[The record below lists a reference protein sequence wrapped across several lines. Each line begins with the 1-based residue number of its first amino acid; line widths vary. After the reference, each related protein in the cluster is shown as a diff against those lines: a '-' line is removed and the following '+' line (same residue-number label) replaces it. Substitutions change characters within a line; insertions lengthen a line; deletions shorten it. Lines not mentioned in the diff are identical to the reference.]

1 MTSEF
6 SSIEVTDF
14 VRVAAPDS
22 DPTSLVRNQEFSE
35 AIDPLQEAVH
45 AAATVLN
52 QDGTITVTVNGQQFT
67 LALNVVT
74 SANVA
79 AGQGLLGVGQNGVYV
94 VLGAGANQAAAGNH
108 THPDATEQTDGF
120 MAAADKQKLD
130 GIEDGA
136 SAIELAGSGT
146 ADTAAHSD
154 HTHPDAT
161 EETDGFMAA
170 ADKAKLDALP
180 TADQITANVVSA
192 VATALR
198 DTATVTHLFAGGMIS
213 FAVNLATTLASGEG
227 QIVIAQAGGLAVS
240 LGPGA
245 NQAAAGNHTH
255 PDATESQPG
264 FLSAA
269 DKEKLDTLTSTYWRD
284 PVPDAG
290 ELPLNTDPVGAIRLV
305 TTEDTIYQC
314 ISQTGLL
321 SNQWRPFATIAA
333 IATVAAAVGG
343 TDNSSLMSP
352 LRTMQLITALA
363 LAPLAS
369 PALTGTPTG
378 PTPVAGDN
386 STKLATTAFVK
397 EALAPFAPL
406 ASPALTGTPTAPT
419 PAEGDN
425 STNLATT
432 AFVQEAIAPL
442 APLASPALTGTPT
455 APTAGLGDN
464 STKLAT
470 TAFVQEAIEAA
481 VVIPFIASDGS
492 PEPIALVDGM
502 ISFFNADGSSN
513 PISLNG

>member
-1 MTSEF
+1 MIS
-6 SSIEVTDF
+6 V
-14 VRVAAPDS
+14 
-22 DPTSLVRNQEFSE
+22 
-35 AIDPLQEAVH
+35 
-45 AAATVLN
+45 
-52 QDGTITVTVNGQQFT
+52 
-67 LALNVVT
+67 NVV
-74 SANVA
+74 
-79 AGQGLLGVGQNGVYV
+79 
-94 VLGAGANQAAAGNH
+94 
-108 THPDATEQTDGF
+108 
-120 MAAADKQKLD
+120 
-130 GIEDGA
+130 
-136 SAIELAGSGT
+136 
-146 ADTAAHSD
+146 
-154 HTHPDAT
+154 
-161 EETDGFMAA
+161 
-170 ADKAKLDALP
+170 
-180 TADQITANVVSA
+180 
-192 VATALR
+192 
-198 DTATVTHLFAGGMIS
+198 
-213 FAVNLATTLASGEG
+213 LATTLASGEG
-227 QIVIAQAGGLAVS
+227 LIVNAQAGGLAVS

-284 PVPDAG
+284 PVPDEG
-290 ELPLNTDPVGAIRLV
+290 DLPLNTDPVGAIRLV

-321 SNQWRPFATIAA
+321 SDQWRPFATVAA
-333 IATVAAAVGG
+333 IATAATAVAG

-378 PTPVAGDN
+378 PTPAAGDN

-432 AFVQEAIAPL
+432 AFVQEAVAPL

-455 APTAGLGDN
+455 APTAGLGDS